1 MDMEDMAMVTVMER
15 ERLKLATIIMDM
27 EDTAMVTVMERER
40 LKL

>member
-1 MDMEDMAMVTVMER
+1 MAMDTDMER
-15 ERLKLATIIMDM
+15 EKLKLATIIMDM

>member
-1 MDMEDMAMVTVMER
+1 MVMGMER
-15 ERLKLATIIMDM
+15 EKQRLLLSLVTIIMDM